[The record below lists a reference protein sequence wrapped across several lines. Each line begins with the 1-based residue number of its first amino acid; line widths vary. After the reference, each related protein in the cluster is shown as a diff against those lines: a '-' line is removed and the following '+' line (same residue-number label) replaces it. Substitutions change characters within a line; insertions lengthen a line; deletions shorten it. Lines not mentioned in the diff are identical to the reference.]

1 MKTLSE
7 VKSEMLEAA
16 KSKPMGDYAV
26 FDRNGN
32 VAAHSSFEFPH
43 CFIDEADLEWAKA
56 NGYRTQEEEIDGKT
70 LTWVYAK
77 AVTDELVQSADG
89 QYYLVEKLPENGDEF
104 VTERYAA
111 EVRAERNARLSDTDD
126 YIKMQDMT
134 VKKSAKASREALTD
148 EERAEVMTYREAL
161 RDLPTVQGFPFVEY
175 PTIPACIAY
184 ECGQKADA
192 RAAQA
197 TMYRGF

>member
-7 VKSEMLEAA
+7 VKAEMLEAA
-16 KSKPMGDYAV
+16 KSKPIGDYAV

-56 NGYRTQEEEIDGKT
+56 NGYRTQEEEVDGKT

-104 VTERYAA
+104 VTEQYSAL
-111 EVRAERNARLSDTDD
+111 VKSERNSRISDTDD
-126 YIKMQDMT
+126 YEKLSDIT
-134 VKKSAKASREALTD
+134 VQKSARAKREALTD
-148 EERAEVMTYREAL
+148 EEKTEVLAYRQSL
-161 RDLPTVQGFPFVEY
+161 RDFPQVEGFPFVEY
-175 PTIPACIAY
+175 PDIPECIAY
-184 ECGQKADA
+184 ECGQKIEQRENMRRD
-192 RAAQA
+192 
-197 TMYRGF
+197 YEH